1 METTTTTN
9 QTTESNQDGAI
20 KKFNQK
26 LREIFHPGIKLAPQ
40 EEVIMNIIYKILGA
54 PGTIKIT
61 PAGHPY
67 YLINSDIHYFV
78 RIDNQ
83 KVTVVNT
90 VSSISRDLPFQV
102 AEFMREA
109 IFRDVLKDADIYEKT
124 IFSNEMAI
132 LNKITEKIENDA
144 ENTHKTSAG
153 TENILHK

>member
-1 METTTTTN
+1 MTTN

-26 LREIFHPGIKLAPQ
+26 LRELFHPGIKLAPQ

-54 PGTIKIT
+54 PGTVKIT
-61 PAGHPY
+61 PVGNPY
-67 YLINSDIHYFV
+67 YLINSNIHYFV

-90 VSSISRDLPFQV
+90 VSSISRDLTMQV

-132 LNKITEKIENDA
+132 LNKITEKIESDA
-144 ENTHKTSAG
+144 KDTHKVEAG
-153 TENILHK
+153 TEDILHK